1 MRVLTR
7 SSTSKWRIVCVN
19 LPEEVNRL
27 IEIEAKKRL
36 LSKSDVI
43 RIAIQK
49 YIVEVYLRKKKS
61 SEKSTI
67 TN

>member
-1 MRVLTR
+1 MAR
-7 SSTSKWRIVCVN
+7 SSTSKWRTVCVN

-27 IEIEAKKRL
+27 IEIEAKRRL

-49 YIVEVYLRKKKS
+49 HIVEAYLRKKKS
-61 SEKSTI
+61 SEKPTI